1 MPEEG
6 TDPILMTT
14 YPREET
20 TSASVIFWAAAFI
33 VVDLFWAVSAL
44 FLSGTIAGRTLTT
57 TEQPLIIT
65 KSW

>member
-20 TSASVIFWAAAFI
+20 TSASVIFWAYAFI
-33 VVDLFWAVSAL
+33 VVDSFWAVSAL
-44 FLSGTIAGRTLTT
+44 FLSGTIAGRTLS